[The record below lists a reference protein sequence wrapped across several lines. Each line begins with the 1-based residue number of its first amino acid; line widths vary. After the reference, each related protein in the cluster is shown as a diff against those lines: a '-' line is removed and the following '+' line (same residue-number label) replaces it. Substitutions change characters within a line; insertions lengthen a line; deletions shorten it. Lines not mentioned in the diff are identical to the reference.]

1 MFLLLVLLSD
11 IACFQEVKLSV
22 ADYAEFTRLVAAAGW

>member
-1 MFLLLVLLSD
+1 VYLLRLLLSD
-11 IACFQEVKLSV
+11 VACFQEVKLSV